1 MSPLRPRLPRPRIRR
16 PRRQRRRATRSSVGS
31 TAQRYPGRRLLYT
44 GGGALLRPRDGR
56 LKLVR
61 YAAIFPDPREPL
73 VAVVEAHHGLLA
85 RLDGD
90 GHPPEDH
97 RRMPE
102 DLRAIPVSLRLAPL
116 LSGWA
121 LGMWRLAPRQQRPGT
136 LGHAFKTEGARH
148 VRSLAEN
155 QLAGSRVDERLLE
168 SQTGC
173 ADLG

>member
-16 PRRQRRRATRSSVGS
+16 PTRWRRRPRRWKRRRRPRRARRAIARRRRRPTRWRRRPRQRRSRVGS

-44 GGGALLRPRDGR
+44 GGGALLRPRDGP

-61 YAAIFPDPREPL
+61 YAAILPDPREPL
-73 VAVVEAHHGLLA
+73 VAVVEAHRDLLA

-102 DLRAIPVSLRLAPL
+102 DLRAIPVSFSLAPL
-116 LSGWA
+116 QSGW
-121 LGMWRLAPRQQRPGT
+121 
-136 LGHAFKTEGARH
+136 
-148 VRSLAEN
+148 
-155 QLAGSRVDERLLE
+155 
-168 SQTGC
+168 
-173 ADLG
+173 